1 MFVAQK
7 QITLN
12 TRLAKIDTD
21 PNTCTSTKHENS
33 KQTWYE
39 INTAVLIKWKQIQF
53 PFEESKKKKSGFISR
68 QNNKIQINGIL

>member
-1 MFVAQK
+1 MSVAQK

-21 PNTCTSTKHENS
+21 PNTCTSTKHEYS

-53 PFEESKKKKSGFISR
+53 PFEESKKKSGFISR
-68 QNNKIQINGIL
+68 QNNKIQINDIL